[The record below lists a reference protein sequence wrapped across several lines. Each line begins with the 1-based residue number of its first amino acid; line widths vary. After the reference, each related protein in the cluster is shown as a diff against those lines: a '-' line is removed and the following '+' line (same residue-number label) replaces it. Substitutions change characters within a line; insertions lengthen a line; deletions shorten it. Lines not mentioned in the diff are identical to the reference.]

1 MVQFNFARNSRALS
15 AAALVTA
22 ACLIASPA
30 AAACKEDSGGG
41 CERDGLACSPPD
53 NGKCYT
59 VKQERVLKCMCLA
72 AKPAA
77 RTAGV
82 SPALEY
88 RKAPAE
94 TLSRPTATG
103 TSALGKERPQSSLP
117 PPR

>member
-1 MVQFNFARNSRALS
+1 MVQLRPNRYSRVLP
-15 AAALVTA
+15 AAALLTA

-30 AAACKEDSGGG
+30 AASCKEDSGGG
-41 CERDGLACSPPD
+41 CERDGIACSPPD

-59 VKQERVLKCMCLA
+59 VKQERILKCQCLA

-77 RTAGV
+77 RTVGV

-94 TLSRPTATG
+94 TLPRPSVGAST
-103 TSALGKERPQSSLP
+103 LNKERPQSPLP